1 MPPKAPQHSPSHH
14 MTTNQNTPL
23 HPATS
28 SPDTSIVTIARH
40 REGHL
45 ANVVEGLKRQSTPPA
60 ELIVGLMQD
69 EPYTLPDTDFP
80 IRQIH
85 IADGSSLPLARARN
99 TVGKAARH
107 EVIAFVDVD
116 CIPGPTLVEDYAR
129 EVRAGQGVMMGEV
142 LYLPE
147 GANDPGWTYGTFDAV
162 AQKHCDRQGPPAE
175 ARETCTDY
183 RCFWSLNFAVHRED
197 WARSGGF
204 DEGYTGYGGEDTDFG
219 RTLVERDIPI
229 WWVRGAR
236 VYHQFHTHAMPPVHH
251 VASVIRNTNRFAEK
265 WGHRTMEHWL
275 YAFREMGLIAD
286 GPDGLEIL
294 RQPGEAEYAL
304 CRQEGDMP
312 YASTNR
318 VLKILEERKLGRV
331 MSQREANVAVKA
343 KQKALLQPSGR

>member
-1 MPPKAPQHSPSHH
+1 MIPNPTLPHTA
-14 MTTNQNTPL
+14 
-23 HPATS
+23 S
-28 SPDTSIVTIARH
+28 SSRPESAVSVVTIARG

-45 ANVVEGLKRQSTPPA
+45 ANVVAGLARQTLAPA

-69 EPYTLPDTDFP
+69 EPYELPATGFP

-85 IADGSSLPLARARN
+85 IDNGASLPLARARN
-99 TVGKAARH
+99 TVADAARH
-107 EVIAFVDVD
+107 DVIAFVDVD
-116 CIPGPTLVEDYAR
+116 CVPGPTLVADYAR
-129 EVRAGQGVMMGEV
+129 EARAGLGVMMGEV

-147 GANDPGWTYGTFDAV
+147 GANRAGWTYADFDAV
-162 AQKHCDRQGPPAE
+162 AQKHCDRQGPPEA

-183 RCFWSLNFAVHRED
+183 RCFWSLNFAMHRGD

-204 DEGYTGYGGEDTDFG
+204 DEGYTGYGGEDTDYG

-251 VASVIRNTNRFAEK
+251 VESVLRNTNRFAEK

-286 GPDGLEIL
+286 GPDGLEVI

-312 YASTNR
+312 YASTTR
-318 VLKILEERKLGRV
+318 VLKILEERKLGRALSYHEV
-331 MSQREANVAVKA
+331 NATVRV
-343 KQKALLQPSGR
+343 KQKELLQPSGV